1 MQNLTARRLSRIAR
15 RAENVGLPMPSPVE
29 ALAAAQAA
37 HDTGDRYALSGVGKV
52 DLLAHLVKG

>member
-15 RAENVGLPMPSPVE
+15 RAENAGVPMPSPAA

-37 HDTGDRYALSGVGKV
+37 HDGGERYALPSVGKV
-52 DLLAHLVKG
+52 DPLAHLVKG